1 LLKDLDNSYI
11 QLRFD
16 NYKPEDPF
24 KGGMDSESASDAED
38 SMFASG
44 QKKTSVLNYDEYYS
58 KEKALASIQVTV
70 VDEYQSNVALG
81 AIPDGFEHE
90 IDFNKYFPRSVYY
103 TFAVSGKSG
112 KRISD
117 LQNDTF
123 YESLKNFFETEYT
136 NNKHFEL
143 D

>member
-1 LLKDLDNSYI
+1 M
-11 QLRFD
+11 RFE

-24 KGGMDSESASDAED
+24 KGGDSESASSDAED
-38 SMFASG
+38 MSMFASG
-44 QKKTSVLNYDEYYS
+44 HKKTSTLNYDEYYT
-58 KEKALASIQVTV
+58 KAKALESIQVTV
-70 VDEYQSNVALG
+70 ADEYQSNVALQT
-81 AIPDGFEHE
+81 IPEGFEHDL
-90 IDFNKYFPRSVYY
+90 DFTKYFPRSVYS
-103 TFAVSGKSG
+103 TFAVGGKTG

-123 YESLKNFFETEYT
+123 YESLKKFFETEYV